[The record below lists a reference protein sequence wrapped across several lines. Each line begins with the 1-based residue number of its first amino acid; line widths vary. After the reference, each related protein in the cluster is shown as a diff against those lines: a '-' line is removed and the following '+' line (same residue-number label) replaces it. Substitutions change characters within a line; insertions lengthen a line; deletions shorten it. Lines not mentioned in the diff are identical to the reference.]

1 MKATTLCLILGLA
14 CSVAYARTLPIE
26 HGATTIVSAKA
37 FASLAHN
44 ADVRGAHG
52 VQQVKFLMVDVHTRS
67 PALYFM
73 NTNTFDSHHEFAN
86 GALRLRLT
94 LDRFNQQT
102 YFTDRRRFIA
112 GTIVHHPSARSKSGG
127 KGVYALE
134 FWPTDP
140 VKAPHVAMAYNAV
153 LKGMPFAKGRLAYH
167 AVGETHEALFKEE
180 SAVYANSG
188 IAHVTTE
195 QLMGKVS
202 FTPLNL
208 GEAFGRLRLISAT
221 SSRQPTI
228 QDIVIFRTL
237 PNDLTHVAGVI
248 TEAPQT
254 PLSHIN
260 LKAKQ
265 NNTPNAYLKNASR
278 APHIAPLL
286 GKLVHIKVTTEGV
299 AIREASREEVA
310 RYHEQVRP
318 AKPQIPV
325 RDLRQKK
332 IVSLSTI
339 GRRDAPAYGAKAA
352 NLAELR
358 KVVRPPVLVP
368 NGYAI
373 PFYYYDYFMKEAG
386 LYDEA
391 RKMLADEQ
399 FKTDPDYR
407 KDQLKAFRNT
417 VKSTPVPEGMA
428 EVLGKLQAAFPPGR
442 PMRCRSSTNN
452 EDLKDFN
459 GAGLYDSCT
468 HRLDEGHIQKSVKQ
482 VWASLWNFRAFE
494 EREFYRIDHFQTAM
508 GVLVHPNYDDE
519 RANGVAVTKN
529 VFDPENTGYYIN
541 VQVGEAMVTNPE
553 GNVTPDELLVLR
565 TLISDIPRKYG
576 FEPIYIRRSSLV
588 KPPDHVMTRPQLE
601 ALAAELKRIHEH
613 FKGRLR
619 QIGNENFAMDIEFK
633 VDKDN
638 QLVIKQ
644 ARPWVD

>member
-1 MKATTLCLILGLA
+1 
-14 CSVAYARTLPIE
+14 
-26 HGATTIVSAKA
+26 
-37 FASLAHN
+37 
-44 ADVRGAHG
+44 
-52 VQQVKFLMVDVHTRS
+52 
-67 PALYFM
+67 M

-86 GALRLRLT
+86 GALRMRLA

-112 GTIVHHPSARSKSGG
+112 GTIVYHPSYRSKAG
-127 KGVYALE
+127 KKGLYAME

-140 VKAPHVAMAYNAV
+140 VKAEHVRRAYNAIA
-153 LKGMPFAKGRLAYH
+153 KGMPFAKDRLAYH
-167 AVGETHEALFKEE
+167 PVGETHAALFKEE
-180 SAVYANSG
+180 AAAYAASG
-188 IAHVTTE
+188 VTHITTE
-195 QLMGKVS
+195 QLMGKVA

-265 NNTPNAYLKNASR
+265 NDTPNAYLKNASR

-286 GKLVHIKVTTEGV
+286 GKLVHMKITTGGV
-299 AIREASREEVA
+299 ALRQASSEEVA
-310 RYHEQVRP
+310 RYHEQIRP
-318 AKPQIPV
+318 PKPQIPV

-332 IVSLSTI
+332 IVSLSAI
-339 GRRDAPAYGAKAA
+339 GHRNAAAFGAKAA

-358 KVVRPPVLVP
+358 KVVRMPVLVP
-368 NGYAI
+368 QGYAV
-373 PFYYYDYFMKEAG
+373 PFYYYDYFMKETG

-391 RKMLADEQ
+391 RRMIADEQ
-399 FKTDPDYR
+399 FKADPEHR
-407 KDQLKAFRNT
+407 AERLKAFRQSIT
-417 VKSTPVPEGMA
+417 STEVPEGMA
-428 EVLGKLQAAFPPGR
+428 KVLSKLQAAYPEDQPL
-442 PMRCRSSTNN
+442 RCRSSTNN

-459 GAGLYDSCT
+459 GAGLYDSYT
-468 HRLDEGHIQKSVKQ
+468 HRPDEGHIQKSIKQ
-482 VWASLWNFRAFE
+482 VWASLWNFRAFD
-494 EREFYRIDHFQTAM
+494 EREFYRIDHFKTAM

-519 RANGVAVTKN
+519 LANGVAVTKN

-541 VQVGEAMVTNPE
+541 VQVGEEMVTNPE
-553 GNVTPDELLVLR
+553 GTVTPDELLVLR
-565 TLISDIPRKYG
+565 TLVSDLPQKYG
-576 FEPIYIRRSSLV
+576 YELIYIRRSSLV
-588 KPPDHVMTRPQLE
+588 KPPGHVMTRRQVE
-601 ALAAELKRIHEH
+601 ALARELKRVHEH

-619 QIGNENFAMDIEFK
+619 QIGDKDFAMDIEFK